1 MVRLTDLEL
10 IKALRE
16 ESDRS
21 YVELAKMFGVTEA
34 AIRKRIRKLRAEGVI
49 KKFTIEVDIRKL
61 GFEVHTLIGLDASPD
76 KLFHVLENLKNMD
89 TVLGLYTSSGDHMIL
104 VECWFKNMEEL
115 SSFIKKLNNMDG
127 VVKVCPAII
136 LEKIK

>member
-16 ESDRS
+16 DSDRS
-21 YVELAKMFGVTEA
+21 HVELARIFGVSEA

-61 GFEVHTLIGLDASPD
+61 GFEVHTLIGLDASPE
-76 KLFHVLENLKNMD
+76 KLIHVLENLKNMD

-115 SSFIKKLNNMDG
+115 SSFIKKLNNIDG